1 VLTTKGLE
9 ILVITIINYLSMMIK
24 FMEQPKYLN
33 LSEIIK
39 NSAEN
44 AWKQKFSRVVLEVLI
59 IATLQLIMQQQ
70 GKKFI

>member
-1 VLTTKGLE
+1 MLTTKGLE